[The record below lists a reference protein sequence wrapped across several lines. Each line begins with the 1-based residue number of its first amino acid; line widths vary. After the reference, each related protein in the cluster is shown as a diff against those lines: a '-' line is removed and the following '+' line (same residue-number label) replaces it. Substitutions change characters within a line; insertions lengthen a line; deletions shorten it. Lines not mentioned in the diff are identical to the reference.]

1 MLESIIEIAVPA
13 AMSAII
19 ALWLWVKRKRKRKI
33 KAQQTQAPA
42 EQTQADP
49 QAGDLSA
56 QAYGAGRVTHVSGY
70 VAE

>member
-1 MLESIIEIAVPA
+1 MVESIIEIAVPA

-19 ALWLWVKRKRKRKI
+19 ALWLWVKRKRKI

-49 QAGDLSA
+49 EAGELSA
-56 QAYGAGRVTHVSGY
+56 QAYGASRVVHVSGY